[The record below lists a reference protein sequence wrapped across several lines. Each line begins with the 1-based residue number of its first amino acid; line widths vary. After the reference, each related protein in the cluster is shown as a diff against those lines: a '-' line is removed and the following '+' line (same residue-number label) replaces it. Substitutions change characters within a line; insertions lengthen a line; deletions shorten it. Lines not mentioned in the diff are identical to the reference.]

1 MRFIRKSLYTLLALI
16 LVLAIAVYFIAQ
28 TSYAAR
34 WVSQWVTDNTPY
46 QLSLDHLDYSI
57 TSPYQLVLND
67 VEFSQQKQ
75 SPLLKAKKV
84 TLELT
89 SSFWQTPMY
98 FSALELEDGTLNLSS
113 QNAIELAP
121 GSDRFQLR
129 NMTLNV
135 DSPELSLQGEKVNG
149 GIIPWTLT
157 NSFLPEKDNRF
168 EFSADKLV
176 VNGID
181 THKILVQ
188 GEVKD
193 HQILFNN
200 VGADLANGQLTG
212 NGKRTADGKWQ
223 IESLRLSEVKY
234 QSPLELDQLLD
245 QLNQRISNTDISLN
259 RLDLINTNIQ
269 GPEWAF
275 SDFTLSMKDLEF
287 IKGRWQATSGSAL
300 MNASDMIYNDN
311 HLVSPVLSLEL
322 ENNSIKIKQFSSR
335 WQDGLVRATGN
346 WQRDT
351 QTLTLDDVAFTA
363 LLYTLPKDWL
373 AQLKQVQPEW
383 LRELHITKLAANRNI
398 LIDITPD
405 FPFQFTSIDSN
416 GSNLYLVKNRQ
427 VGLWGGTLSFN
438 ASDATLNKID
448 LRHPSFTL
456 NATPETIT
464 ISDISAFTKEGLIE
478 ANATLSQQPERALS
492 LTLNGR
498 SVPVDILQ
506 SWGWQAIP
514 LQGNGTIALQLN
526 GDLID
531 KQSGKPELKGSLKMT
546 SDTGQQLTQYPAG
559 QKAIPE
565 EPQAIT
571 PEPIIDP
578 PVAPAPPSE
587 QDAPEASPFG

>member
-113 QNAIELAP
+113 KNTIELAP

-157 NSFLPEKDNRF
+157 NNFLPEKDNRF

-181 THKILVQ
+181 THKVLVQ

-416 GSNLYLVKNRQ
+416 GNNLYLVKNRQ

-456 NATPETIT
+456 NAMPETIT

-478 ANATLSQQPERALS
+478 ANATLGQQPERALN

-578 PVAPAPPSE
+578 PVAPAPPSK

>member
-1 MRFIRKSLYTLLALI
+1 MRFIRKSLYTLLTLI
-16 LVLAIAVYFIAQ
+16 LVLAIVVYFIAQ

-34 WVSQWVTDNTPY
+34 WISQWVTDNTPY

-113 QNAIELAP
+113 KNTIALAP
-121 GSDRFQLR
+121 GSDRFQLK

-135 DSPELSLQGEKVNG
+135 DGPELTLQGEKVNG

-157 NSFLPEKDNRF
+157 NNFLPEKDNRF

-234 QSPLELDQLLD
+234 QSQLELDQLLA

-287 IKGRWQATSGSAL
+287 IKGRWQATSGSML

-311 HLVSPVLSLEL
+311 HLVNPVLSLDL
-322 ENNSIKIKQFSSR
+322 ENNSVKIKQFSSR

-351 QTLTLDDVAFTA
+351 QTLTLDEVAFTA
-363 LLYTLPKDWL
+363 LLYTLPKEWL
-373 AQLKQVQPEW
+373 TQLKQVQPEW
-383 LRELHITKLAANRNI
+383 LRELHVVKLAANRNI

-427 VGLWGGTLSFN
+427 VGLWGGTLNFN

-448 LRHPSFTL
+448 LRHPSFNL

-464 ISDISAFTKEGLIE
+464 ISEISAFTKEGLIE

-514 LQGNGTIALQLN
+514 LQGNGTIALQLH

-559 QKAIPE
+559 QKDIPE
-565 EPQAIT
+565 QPQAIT
-571 PEPIIDP
+571 PAPTIDP
-578 PVAPAPPSE
+578 PVAPIPE
-587 QDAPEASPFG
+587 QDTPEASPFG